1 MKNVKFI
8 LLNLVFVPFFS
19 FAAADLFKDMDK
31 ETLQKTGINKLTQ
44 SEKQALS
51 DWLNGTK
58 EKIIKEDK
66 KKFMGFKREESQR
79 EEIKSSVIGEFNGWK
94 GKNIFKL
101 ENGQVWAQ
109 AEKTTFYI
117 PKRTNAK
124 ITIKPKSMGTWM
136 LYVDG
141 FGRGVKVKR
150 IK

>member
-8 LLNLVFVPFFS
+8 LLNLVFIPFFTLAS
-19 FAAADLFKDMDK
+19 DNIFKDMDK
-31 ETLQKTGINKLTQ
+31 ETLQKTGVSKLTK
-44 SEKQALS
+44 SEMVALTQ
-51 DWLNGTK
+51 WLNGSR

-66 KKFMGFKREESQR
+66 KKFMGFRREESER
-79 EEIKSSVIGEFNGWK
+79 VEIKSSIVGEFNGWK

-101 ENGQVWAQ
+101 ENGQVWKQ

-117 PKRTNAK
+117 PKRNNPK
-124 ITIKPKSMGTWM
+124 ITIKPKSMGSWM